1 MLNYTISTMN
11 SKSTLNLE
19 TLPTAYALRLSG
31 KLNGGGFPPSSVWR
45 QARPVRFDQDWRGK
59 NRDKLRT
66 TEVRLLWKL
75 ETFFLRFA
83 ARYRTISVYS
93 DAREDGWRY
102 ELWEKDV
109 AEAFLQPDTS
119 DPFEYQELEVAP
131 NGFWIDLHIS
141 HGKNRELHSGL
152 QRRAT
157 LDPATKIWTVEVAVP
172 MKSLTDHFDPSHSW
186 RANFFRVEGRQEP
199 RFYSAW
205 NATRTEKPNFH
216 VPAAFGH
223 LVFVK

>member
-1 MLNYTISTMN
+1 MR
-11 SKSTLNLE
+11 SKSTLNLG

-31 KLNGGGFPPSSVWR
+31 KLNGGGFPSSSAWR
-45 QARPVRFDQDWRGK
+45 QARPVHFDQDWRGE

-66 TEVRLLWKL
+66 TEVRLLWKP
-75 ETFFLRFA
+75 ETLFLRFA
-83 ARYRTISVYS
+83 ARYRTIHVYS

-102 ELWEKDV
+102 KLWEKDV
-109 AEAFLQPDTS
+109 AEAFLQPDRS
-119 DPFEYQELEVAP
+119 NPFEYQELEVAP

-141 HGKNRELHSGL
+141 HGTNRELHSGL
-152 QRRAT
+152 QRRAA
-157 LDPATKIWTVEVAVP
+157 LDPRTKIWTVEVAVP
-172 MKSLTDHFDPSHSW
+172 MKSLTDHFDPSDPW
-186 RANFFRVEGRQEP
+186 RANFFRVEGGQEP